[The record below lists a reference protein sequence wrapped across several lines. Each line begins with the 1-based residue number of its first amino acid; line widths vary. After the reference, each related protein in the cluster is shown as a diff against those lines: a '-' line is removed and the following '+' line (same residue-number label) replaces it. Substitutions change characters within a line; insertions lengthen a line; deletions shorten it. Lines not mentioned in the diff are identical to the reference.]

1 MPEKKTLWLRET
13 SIWHEPSTPPR
24 KQRPSS
30 RPPRRPCGRL
40 LPSAK
45 AGAYI
50 MMSSPRLASAAAV
63 AASLSLRVLPAVAD
77 ARSLPLPLA
86 PTLPSRDV
94 ACPAESRRLPLRAR
108 AESRPASF
116 ACPAEPAERQL
127 RLLRRPCIPTL
138 GLARLLSLRR
148 WPGAGEGVERNRRRR
163 EGVGRVKLRR
173 KEPREY
179 NARIAYVL
187 HAGGNRP
194 EVCLLHRRS
203 RLELLRGS
211 RLPLLLGTATLVS

>member
-1 MPEKKTLWLRET
+1 MKTPHPERASPSVSVRE
-13 SIWHEPSTPPR
+13 WW
-24 KQRPSS
+24 
-30 RPPRRPCGRL
+30 C
-40 LPSAK
+40 LP
-45 AGAYI
+45 
-50 MMSSPRLASAAAV
+50 ML
-63 AASLSLRVLPAVAD
+63 AASVGPRARAALSRIGHAFGG
-77 ARSLPLPLA
+77 SYPLSNLKIA
-86 PTLPSRDV
+86 LEESV
-94 ACPAESRRLPLRAR
+94 EKIESRRLPLRAR

-194 EVCLLHRRS
+194 EACLLHRRR